1 MMNLSVD
8 ILDLAAFVF
17 YIVSILVLTVI
28 NIKQRRRISKVS
40 SEHLQL
46 VLDKGA
52 LLEKIETMSLEYS
65 KEANDGFVRFLSQ
78 SRDWA
83 FEYIENAQD
92 SIKNYKAALDGS
104 DPVVAMEA
112 RQRLFELLP
121 ESQDSQQKLDN

>member
-1 MMNLSVD
+1 MNLSVD